1 MTAVAAVGITFV
13 YLTECS
19 FINGEPLHNSL
30 DSSDISAKDSPVTLK
45 RASQELVQTG
55 LSKIVVGQVFSPQ
68 ECSPLRE
75 KSFLCGISY
84 VYSQRQI
91 MVGNSPVVPG
101 SWLAHPDC

>member
-1 MTAVAAVGITFV
+1 MTAVAAVGITSV

-19 FINGEPLHNSL
+19 FRNGEPLHNSL

-75 KSFLCGISY
+75 KSFLCGISF

-101 SWLAHPDC
+101 SSLAHPDC